1 MTNPAAKEWTIDL
14 REEDFVNLFRLLQDQ
29 NYTQRVEIDVLKSEL
44 ETKEDEIQKLMGKVT
59 STNHAR
65 PLRTRRTISVAGRR
79 GFQFSGYMKN
89 APEDVKKKARELRD
103 NNGYEAAVRYLQTAW
118 TRKNGIVHDKVGGTD

>member
-1 MTNPAAKEWTIDL
+1 MTVSAAKEWTIDL
-14 REEDFVNLFRLLQDQ
+14 REEDFVNMFRLLQDQ
-29 NYTQRVEIDVLKSEL
+29 NSNQRVEIEVLKGEL
-44 ETKEDEIQKLMGKVT
+44 ETKEHRIATLMGKN
-59 STNHAR
+59 TNGAR

-89 APEDVKKKARELRD
+89 APQDVKEKARQIRD

>member
-1 MTNPAAKEWTIDL
+1 MVTSTAKEWSIDL

-29 NYTQRVEIDVLKSEL
+29 NATQRVEIDVLKTEL
-44 ETKEDEIQKLMGKVT
+44 EMKENKIATLLGKVN
-59 STNHAR
+59 TNHAR

-89 APEDVKKKARELRD
+89 APEDVKKKARDLRD
-103 NNGYEAAVRYLQTAW
+103 SNGYEAAVRYLQAAW
-118 TRKNGIVHDKVGGTD
+118 TRKNGIVHDRVGTT